1 VATLP
6 PSYLAQL
13 GNDGVDSLELLFTA
27 GEPPVIEQALA
38 LSRKL
43 RYVNAYGP
51 TETTVCATW
60 HEVDPA
66 RDYGDTIPIG
76 NAIPGAAVYVL
87 DAKRN
92 AVPFGVTGEIYIGG
106 RGVARGY
113 HNRPELTAL
122 SFVDG
127 LYRTGDLGFRLPD
140 GEVVYTG
147 RNDTQ
152 VKVRGHRVELGEIEQ
167 ALLQCHGVRQAVVIA
182 RDDDGGAK
190 ELIAYVV
197 PPGVDVAALRAE
209 LERRL
214 PAAMIPGRFVPL
226 HQLPLMPNGKID
238 RTRLPANAENPV
250 VAPAAPRNEIE
261 RSIATAW
268 QDVLRRKPIGI
279 HDRFYEAGGDSIRA
293 VRIVNRLRSDG
304 FNVRMLD
311 FLEVPTIAGL
321 AARLSARDAD
331 VAVVPP
337 DVTVSL
343 TAHEMEGLFSHE

>member
-1 VATLP
+1 
-6 PSYLAQL
+6 
-13 GNDGVDSLELLFTA
+13 
-27 GEPPVIEQALA
+27 
-38 LSRKL
+38 
-43 RYVNAYGP
+43 
-51 TETTVCATW
+51 
-60 HEVDPA
+60 
-66 RDYGDTIPIG
+66 
-76 NAIPGAAVYVL
+76 
-87 DAKRN
+87 
-92 AVPFGVTGEIYIGG
+92 VTGEIYIGG

-113 HNRPELTAL
+113 HNRPELTAQ

-127 LYRTGDLGFRLPD
+127 LYRTGDLGFRLPN
-140 GEVVYTG
+140 GEVIYTG

-167 ALLQCHGVRQAVVIA
+167 ALLQCDGVRQAVVIA

-190 ELIAYVV
+190 ELVAYVV
-197 PPGVDVAALRAE
+197 PRDVDVDVAALRAQI
-209 LERRL
+209 ERSL

-238 RTRLPANAENPV
+238 RNRLPADAENPV
-250 VAPAAPRNEIE
+250 AVPAAPRNEIE
-261 RSIATAW
+261 RSIAMAW

-321 AARLSARDAD
+321 AARLSSRDAE
-331 VAVVPP
+331 VAVMPP
-337 DVTVSL
+337 EVTVSL
-343 TAHEMEGLFSHE
+343 NAHEMEGLFSHE